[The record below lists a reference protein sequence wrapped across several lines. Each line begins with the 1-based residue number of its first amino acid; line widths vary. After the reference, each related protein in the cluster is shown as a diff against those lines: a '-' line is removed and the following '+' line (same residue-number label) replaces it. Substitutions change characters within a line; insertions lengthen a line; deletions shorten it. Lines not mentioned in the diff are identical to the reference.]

1 MGRWSVLIKNIHRS
15 FFHIIRKYSFD
26 GYLSGI
32 LFLVLT
38 GIGIARA
45 LQHVYVVDVYQSIQ
59 YSLWWHIPF
68 NLFLWWSW
76 FLFIPLIYWI
86 TIRLPLERLKLLHW
100 VMVCFLLPMSIVIIR
115 QALASLITVSV
126 LAYKSNFQ
134 KLFDWRL
141 FNNPWIWL
149 DFIVYFAI
157 LIGVRVVEYQ
167 HKNKLTELR
176 FTQLQTQLA
185 QSHLNALK
193 SQLHPHFLF
202 NTLNTISTLIL
213 KEDDS
218 EAERMLSLLNSFLKT
233 TVFQNDRQE
242 ITLEEELRFVKDYL
256 EIEKIRF
263 SDKLE
268 VKENIDGEALV
279 AQVPNFLLQ
288 PIIENAIYH
297 GIAPKTS
304 NGILHIS
311 AKKEKGQ
318 LVICIEDN
326 GPGLTVLNKKK
337 SKEGVGLKITKER
350 LTQLFGSNHLLE
362 LENLVSGGVRVTI
375 RIPFIHCSPLV
386 ALS

>member
-1 MGRWSVLIKNIHRS
+1 MFKDVRISLPNVVK
-15 FFHIIRKYSFD
+15 KYSFD

-32 LFLVLT
+32 LFLVLA

-45 LQHVYVVDVYQSIQ
+45 LQHVYVIDVYQPIQ
-59 YSLWWHIPF
+59 YTLWWHIPF
-68 NLFLWWSW
+68 NLFLWWNW
-76 FLFIPLIYWI
+76 FLFIPVMYWI
-86 TIRLPLERLKLLHW
+86 TIRLPLENVKLLHW
-100 VMVCFLLPMSIVIIR
+100 IIVCFLLPIIIVIIR
-115 QALASLITVSV
+115 QAVASFITVSV
-126 LAYKSNFQ
+126 LADKTDFQ
-134 KLFDWRL
+134 ELFDWRL
-141 FNNPWIWL
+141 FNNQWIWL

-157 LIGVRVVEYQ
+157 LIGIRVVEYQ

-176 FTQLQTQLA
+176 FSQLQAQLA

-213 KEDDS
+213 KADDS

-233 TVFQNDRQE
+233 TVFQNERQE

-256 EIEKIRF
+256 EIEKVRF

-268 VKENIDGEALV
+268 VKENIARETLQ
-279 AQVPNFLLQ
+279 AQVPNLLLQ

-304 NGILHIS
+304 NGIIQIS
-311 AKKEKGQ
+311 TKKEDGQ
-318 LVICIEDN
+318 LLIYVEDN
-326 GPGLTVLNKKK
+326 GPGLTLMKKKK
-337 SKEGVGLKITKER
+337 SKESIGLKITKER
-350 LTQLFGSNHLLE
+350 LDHLFGTDHLFE

-375 RIPFIHCSPLV
+375 SIPFTHSASAV
-386 ALS
+386 VLS

>member
-1 MGRWSVLIKNIHRS
+1 MVKNHRIS
-15 FFHIIRKYSFD
+15 FPGAIRRYSFD
-26 GYLSGI
+26 GYLSSI

-45 LQHVYVVDVYQSIQ
+45 LQHVYFVDVFQSIQ
-59 YSLWWHIPF
+59 YTLWWHIPF

-76 FLFIPLIYWI
+76 FLIIPLIYWI
-86 TIRLPLERLKLLHW
+86 TIRMPLESVKLLHW
-100 VMVCFLLPMSIVIIR
+100 VIVCFVLPITIVVVR
-115 QALASLITVSV
+115 QAVASLITVTV
-126 LAYKSNFQ
+126 LVYKSDFRT
-134 KLFDWRL
+134 LFDWRL
-141 FNNPWIWL
+141 FNNQWIWL

-157 LIGVRVVEYQ
+157 LIGISVVEYQ
-167 HKNKLTELR
+167 HKNKITELK
-176 FTQLQTQLA
+176 FIQLQAQLA

-213 KEDDS
+213 KADDS

-256 EIEKIRF
+256 EIEKVRF

-268 VKENIDGEALV
+268 VKEDIHGETLH
-279 AQVPNFLLQ
+279 AQVPNLLLQ

-304 NGILHIS
+304 NGIIRIS
-311 AKKEKGQ
+311 SKKEAEQ
-318 LVICIEDN
+318 LLICVEDN
-326 GPGLTVLNKKK
+326 GPGLTLVKKK
-337 SKEGVGLKITKER
+337 KLKEGVGLKNTKER
-350 LTQLFGSNHLLE
+350 LVHLFGTNHSFT

-375 RIPFIHCSPLV
+375 SIPFTKNASIAVFS
-386 ALS
+386 